1 MWTGEQTVRNPGLPT
16 VLVVEDELLIRICAA
31 CCLADAG
38 FEVIEAA
45 DAEEAIAALE
55 ARADVV
61 LVFTDVNMPGQIDG
75 LDLAWEVSRRR
86 PEVAVIVTS
95 GKAIPREDQI
105 PSGGRFLAK
114 PYSPEVLAKIF
125 AQALANGAERCAA

>member
-1 MWTGEQTVRNPGLPT
+1 MWIGELTVRNPGLPT
-16 VLVVEDELLIRICAA
+16 VLVVEDELLIRIGAA

-55 ARADVV
+55 ACADVV

-86 PEVAVIVTS
+86 PEIPVIVTS
-95 GKAIPREDQI
+95 GKATPREDQI

-114 PYSPEVLAKIF
+114 PYAPEALPKIV

>member
-1 MWTGEQTVRNPGLPT
+1 MWTGERAVRSSSPPT
-16 VLVVEDELLIRICAA
+16 VLVVEDELLIRMCAA
-31 CCLADAG
+31 CCLEDAG

-45 DAEEAIAALE
+45 DVEEAMQALE
-55 ARADVV
+55 TRGDVV
-61 LVFTDVNMPGQIDG
+61 LVFTDVNMPGPRDG
-75 LDLAWEVSRRR
+75 LDLAWEVSRCR

-95 GKAIPREDQI
+95 GKATPREDQI

>member
-1 MWTGEQTVRNPGLPT
+1 
-16 VLVVEDELLIRICAA
+16 LVVEDELLIRICAA

-45 DAEEAIAALE
+45 DAEEAITALE

-61 LVFTDVNMPGQIDG
+61 LVFTDVNMPGRIDG

-86 PEVAVIVTS
+86 PEIPVIVTS
-95 GKAIPREDQI
+95 GKESPRDDQI

-114 PYSPEVLAKIF
+114 PYAPEALPRIV
-125 AQALANGAERCAA
+125 AQALANAGECCAA

>member
-1 MWTGEQTVRNPGLPT
+1 MCTGEQTVRNSGVPT

-45 DAEEAIAALE
+45 DAEEAITALE

-61 LVFTDVNMPGQIDG
+61 LVFTDVNMPGRIDG

-86 PEVAVIVTS
+86 PEIPVIVTS
-95 GKAIPREDQI
+95 GKESPRDDQI

-114 PYSPEVLAKIF
+114 PYAPEALPKIV
-125 AQALANGAERCAA
+125 AQALANAGECCAA